1 MSNLAATAW
10 LEATKAFFFLKNILD
25 VEHIDSPTEVGQNII
40 LKEES
45 IIGNKER
52 ISHFRNQSNHQFF

>member
-10 LEATKAFFFLKNILD
+10 LEATKHFFLKNILD

-45 IIGNKER
+45 IIDNKER
-52 ISHFRNQSNHQFF
+52 ISHFRNRSNILTF